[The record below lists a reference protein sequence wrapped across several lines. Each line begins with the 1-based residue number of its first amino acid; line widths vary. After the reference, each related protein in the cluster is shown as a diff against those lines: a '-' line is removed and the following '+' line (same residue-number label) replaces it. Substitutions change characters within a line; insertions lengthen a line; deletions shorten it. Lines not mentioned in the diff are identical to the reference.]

1 MTEFSVL
8 LPVYIGDTPEFFER
22 ALRSVGADQT
32 LEPSEI
38 LVVCD
43 GPVDPTIDRIL
54 DEAIAGGRH
63 DLLGE
68 ATLTIARLPKNHG
81 LAKALNVGLAHV
93 AHDIVARADADDIAL
108 PERFAIQIP
117 LMEDHDIVGSAIAEF
132 DDDESVVGMVRQM
145 PETHEEIAAI
155 VHYRDPF
162 NHPSVVYRRSA
173 VERVGGY
180 EHLNYMEDYWLF
192 ARMVNAGLRCMNVP
206 QALVRYRIG
215 AGAYKRRGGWHML
228 SSELELQRRMY
239 AAGVTTV
246 PQRIRNTF
254 IRGIY
259 RLIPSDV
266 RQLLYRGVGQ
276 RRWFV
281 SNSAGASEQR

>member
-1 MTEFSVL
+1 MTDFSVL
-8 LPVYIGDTPEFFER
+8 LPVYINDTPEFFER

-43 GPVDPTIDRIL
+43 GPVAPEIDHL
-54 DEAIAGGRH
+54 LNEAIAGGRP
-63 DLLGE
+63 DLIGS
-68 ATLTIARLPKNHG
+68 ARLTIARLPRNRG
-81 LAKALNVGLAHV
+81 LSEALNIGLAHV

-117 LMEDHDIVGSAIAEF
+117 LMQTHDIVGSAIAEF
-132 DDDESVVGMVRQM
+132 DDDESIVGMVRRM
-145 PETHEEIAAI
+145 PETHEDIAAI

-192 ARMVNAGLRCMNVP
+192 ARMVAAGMRCMNVP
-206 QALVRYRIG
+206 DALVLYRIG

-246 PQRIRNTF
+246 PQRIRNTL
-254 IRGIY
+254 IRGVY

-276 RRWFV
+276 RRWFAAH
-281 SNSAGASEQR
+281 SPAGSDQR